1 MPLLVLGCAA
11 LAIHA
16 GTKKVDHWVPR
27 ILEDLRS
34 PKPIAAFVLSLL
46 IPGIAQMRQDRFF
59 LGLVLFVV
67 LLTNIAFVLTPVLL
81 GWIGH
86 FYDVSLGA
94 KIAAIF
100 FVSVWALVA
109 ATDAWHFAR
118 RVHGLAPN
126 FGSHAVSAAEQP
138 HRI

>member
-11 LAIHA
+11 LAIRA

-67 LLTNIAFVLTPVLL
+67 LTQFLNPV
-81 GWIGH
+81 
-86 FYDVSLGA
+86 FRNPD
-94 KIAAIF
+94 
-100 FVSVWALVA
+100 LVA
-109 ATDAWHFAR
+109 CSGILIQQNSVNPPLMNW
-118 RVHGLAPN
+118 
-126 FGSHAVSAAEQP
+126 
-138 HRI
+138 RI